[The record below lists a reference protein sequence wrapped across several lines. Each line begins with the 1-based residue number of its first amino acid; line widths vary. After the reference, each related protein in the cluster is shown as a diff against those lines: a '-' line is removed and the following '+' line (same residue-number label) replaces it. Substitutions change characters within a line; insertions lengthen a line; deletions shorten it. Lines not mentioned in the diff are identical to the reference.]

1 MRRISRWLCG
11 LLLGMAVW
19 AAAADNAFRFSIVG
33 DRTGGADQAVY
44 AQTWSEIDRLRP
56 DFVIN
61 VGDTIQGTEDQTAEA
76 QWKEMRGFLARY
88 KRYPFYFVAGN
99 HDIWSDYSRKLFER
113 ETGRPPTYSF
123 DYQNAHFVVL
133 DNSRS
138 LELAADQ
145 LRFLEDDLK
154 KNRTRDPKFVLFH
167 QPFWIF
173 PVKLKS
179 RSFDLHRLAREYGVD
194 YVISGHGHQFVRLE
208 LDGVAYVE
216 VGSSGANIGEAWKKG
231 ECFALGSFYHHALV
245 EVTGPQVKFTVKE
258 LDAPYGKG
266 RQVPVIAAA
275 SGRALP

>member
-1 MRRISRWLCG
+1 MSRGSLRWLG
-11 LLLGMAVW
+11 LLAALAVCGFG
-19 AAAADNAFRFSIVG
+19 ADNAFRFSIVG

-61 VGDTIQGTEDQTAEA
+61 VGDTIQGTDDQTAEA
-76 QWKEMRGFLARY
+76 QWKEIRGFLARY

-113 ETGRPPTYSF
+113 ETGRPATYSF
-123 DYQNAHFVVL
+123 DYQDAHFVVL

-138 LELAADQ
+138 LELAPDQ
-145 LRFLEDDLK
+145 LQFLEDDLK
-154 KNRTRDPKFVLFH
+154 KNRAREPKFVFFH

-179 RSFDLHRLAREYGVD
+179 HSFDLHRLAREYGVD

-208 LDGVAYVE
+208 LDGIVYVE
-216 VGSSGANIGEAWKKG
+216 IGSSGANIGEAWKTDEG
-231 ECFALGSFYHHALV
+231 FALGSFYHHALV
-245 EVTGPQVKFTVKE
+245 EVTRSHVKFTVKE
-258 LDAPYGKG
+258 LNAPYGKG
-266 RQVPVIAAA
+266 RQIPAIAAA
-275 SGRALP
+275 SGHALP